1 LLCSQATNIIAVNLR
16 LGNSLRRYT
25 VPKTVLQELA
35 EADAMHAL
43 SVKMKA
49 QKDTTSSAALDR
61 KVTAKRKKAIA
72 RMGKVVRKGGGK
84 KAVI

>member
-1 LLCSQATNIIAVNLR
+1 M
-16 LGNSLRRYT
+16 
-25 VPKTVLQELA
+25 PKTVLQELA

-49 QKDTTSSAALDR
+49 QKDIASSAALDR
-61 KVTAKRKKAIA
+61 KVTSKRKKAIA
-72 RMGKVVRKGGGK
+72 RMGRVVKKSASK